1 MNSQIEALQERV
13 KQLEAENKS
22 LEYRV
27 SKLEQIVKD
36 IPINLI

>member
-1 MNSQIEALQERV
+1 MKEQIAQLQARI
-13 KQLEAENKS
+13 KQLEEQNQN

>member
-1 MNSQIEALQERV
+1 MKQQIEQLQARV
-13 KQLEAENKS
+13 KELEEQNKS